1 MIDNEII
8 LFYIILYIFYLN
20 SNDRIR
26 LVFFSSLFEF
36 LQFLE
41 AFKPIWIIQINSKGN
56 SQRVLC
62 NMGWL
67 LVGPAQPGLAAHGE
81 KQRRH
86 GSTGRWRSTV
96 VTQML
101 PTSRRRGPVG
111 KATRGRW
118 WGGEPVWGV
127 RGGRGSLYNSLQ
139 GDDDLEKVA
148 GGDSR
153 DPGSRRST
161 VGSGSSEV
169 PVGILGR
176 W

>member
-86 GSTGRWRSTV
+86 GSTGRWRSTA

-101 PTSRRRGPVG
+101 PT
-111 KATRGRW
+111 
-118 WGGEPVWGV
+118 WGDEPVWGV

-153 DPGSRRST
+153 DPGSRRSA